1 MNNIHINNNN
11 NNQFIQVSMD
21 LAERSGFNN

>member
-1 MNNIHINNNN
+1 MNNIRINNNN

-21 LAERSGFNN
+21 LAKHSGFTN